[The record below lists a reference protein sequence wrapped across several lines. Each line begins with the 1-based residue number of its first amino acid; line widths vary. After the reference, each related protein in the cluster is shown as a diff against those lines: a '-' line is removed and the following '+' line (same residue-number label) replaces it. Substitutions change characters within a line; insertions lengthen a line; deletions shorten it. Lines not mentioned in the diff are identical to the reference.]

1 MIKPNFLIV
10 GVARCGT
17 TSLFHYLEQHP
28 EIGMS
33 KIKEP
38 KYFSSLD
45 LILPQKGVGDDT
57 VFSKVITD
65 GIEYNKLFK
74 GLEKYKIIGEGSS
87 DYFYYHKTVIPRIKE
102 NLGDVKII
110 ICLRNPVERAFSAYS
125 NLVRDSREKLSFSE
139 GLKLEKERIDNNWDW
154 MWHYK
159 KSGLYA
165 EALKHYKKEFTNVK
179 VVFFS
184 DLESKS
190 QVVLREIFE
199 FLGVN
204 KDVLIDVSTRY
215 SHSGKPRSKIVS
227 LLTSRNNPLIF
238 RAREIA
244 LKFIPR
250 RYLEKIASKLFKKD
264 TIDSKVHQEL
274 KSFFKEDI
282 LKLETLVNRDL
293 KNWL

>member
-1 MIKPNFLIV
+1 MQKPNFLIV

-57 VFSKVITD
+57 VFSKVIANEMD
-65 GIEYNKLFK
+65 YNKLFE
-74 GLEKYKIIGEGSS
+74 GLEKYKTIGEGSS

-125 NLVRDSREKLSFSE
+125 NLVRDSREQLSFSE

-165 EALKHYKKEFTNVK
+165 EALEHYKKEFTNVK

-184 DLESKS
+184 DLESNS
-190 QVVLREIFE
+190 QGVLREIFE

-204 KDVLIDVSTRY
+204 KDVLIDFSTRY

-227 LLTSRNNPLIF
+227 LLTSRKNPLIF

-244 LKFIPR
+244 LKLIPR

-264 TIDSKVHQEL
+264 TIDSKVHLEL

-293 KNWL
+293 KSWL